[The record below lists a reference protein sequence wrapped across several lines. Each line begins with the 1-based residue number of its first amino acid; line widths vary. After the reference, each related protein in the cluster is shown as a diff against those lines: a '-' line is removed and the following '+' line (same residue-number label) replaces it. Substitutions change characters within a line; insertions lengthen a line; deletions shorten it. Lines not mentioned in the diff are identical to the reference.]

1 MLLLCKK
8 STDRIRITNL
18 EGDDRVKI
26 TFMGAGS
33 TIFARNVIGDCMC
46 SESLRDS
53 VFALYDIDGERLEE
67 SRTILEAMRVTMGG
81 YGKIECY
88 LGVEN
93 RKDALRGAQFV
104 VNAIQVGLYDP
115 CTIIDFE
122 VPKKYGLRQTIAD
135 TLGIGGIMRA
145 LRTIPVMADF
155 ARDMEE
161 VCPDALF
168 LNYTNPMAMLSGFM
182 QRYTGIQTVGLCHSV
197 QVCVETL
204 LRNVGMLD
212 KLDGHRSLIAGIN
225 HMAWL
230 LELKDKNGVDLYPEI
245 RSRVDAYIEN
255 PDNYDKVRME
265 YIRNFGYYCTESS
278 EHNAEYNM
286 FYIKSKY
293 PELIQR
299 YNIPLDEYPRRCV
312 AQIEGWKKEYAQLLE
327 SGVKEHTRSLEYAS
341 HIMEAVVENKPY
353 QIGGNV
359 LNKNH
364 LITNLPAEACV
375 EVPCL
380 INGSGV
386 NPCYVGALPVQC
398 AAMNMTNINVQ
409 LLTIEAAVTR
419 KKDHIY
425 QAAMLDPHTAS
436 ELDIDTIKKM
446 VDDLIEAH
454 GDYLPTYH

>member
-1 MLLLCKK
+1 M
-8 STDRIRITNL
+8 
-18 EGDDRVKI
+18 KI

-33 TIFARNVIGDCMC
+33 TVFARNVIGDCMC
-46 SESLRDS
+46 CESLRDS

-67 SRTILEAMRVTMGG
+67 SRTILEAMRAAKGG
-81 YGKIECY
+81 YGRIECY

-93 RKDALRGAQFV
+93 RKEALRGASFV
-104 VNAIQVGLYDP
+104 INAIQVGLYDP

-155 ARDMEE
+155 AADMEE

-168 LNYTNPMAMLSGFM
+168 LNYTNPMAMLTGYM
-182 QRYTGIQTVGLCHSV
+182 LRYTNVKTVGLCHSV
-197 QVCVETL
+197 QVCSERL
-204 LRNVGMLD
+204 LESLD
-212 KLDGHRSLIAGIN
+212 MQDRIEGRKELIAGIN
-225 HMAWL
+225 HMGWL
-230 LELKDKNGVDLYPEI
+230 LDIRDKNGVDLYPEI
-245 RSRVDAYIEN
+245 KARVDAKLQEA
-255 PDNYDKVRME
+255 DFLDKVRFD
-265 YIRNFGYYCTESS
+265 YIKHFGYYCTESS

-293 PELIQR
+293 PELIER
-299 YNIPLDEYPRRCV
+299 YNIPLDEYPRRCIR
-312 AQIEGWKKEYAQLLE
+312 QIEAWKKDYQNMLQN
-327 SGVKEHTRSLEYAS
+327 GVREHSRSREYAS
-341 HIMEAVVENKPY
+341 RIMESIVTDTPY

-359 LNKNH
+359 LNNG

-380 INGSGV
+380 VDGYGV
-386 NPCYVGALPVQC
+386 QPCRVGALPVQC

-409 LLTIEAAVTR
+409 LLTIEAARTR
-419 KKDHIY
+419 KKEHIY
-425 QAAMLDPHTAS
+425 QAAMLDPHTGS

-454 GDYLPTYH
+454 GNWLPKYH

>member
-1 MLLLCKK
+1 M
-8 STDRIRITNL
+8 
-18 EGDDRVKI
+18 KI

-33 TIFARNVIGDCMC
+33 TVFARNVLGDCMC
-46 SESLRDS
+46 SEALRDS
-53 VFALYDIDGERLEE
+53 TFALYDIDGDRLKE
-67 SRTILEAMRVTMGG
+67 SQTILEAMRKAKGG

-93 RKDALRGAQFV
+93 RKDALRGANFV

-145 LRTIPVMADF
+145 LRTIPVMDDF

-168 LNYTNPMAMLSGFM
+168 LNYTNPMAMLSGYM
-182 QRYTGIQTVGLCHSV
+182 QRYTGVNTVGLCHSV
-197 QVCVETL
+197 QSCSRDL
-204 LRNVGMLD
+204 LNQLGMED
-212 KLDGHRSLIAGIN
+212 KLEGRRELIAGIN
-225 HMAWL
+225 HMGWL
-230 LELKDKNGVDLYPEI
+230 LEISDKDGNDLYPEI
-245 RSRVDAYIEN
+245 KSRIQAKIDD
-255 PDNYDKVRME
+255 PDFDNKVRLE
-265 YIRNFGYYCTESS
+265 YIKHFGYYCTESS

-286 FYIKSKY
+286 FYIKDKY
-293 PELIQR
+293 PELIKK

-312 AQIEGWKKEYAQLLE
+312 NQIAKWKEEYKEMLE
-327 SGVKEHTRSLEYAS
+327 KGVKEHNRSEEYAS
-341 HIMEAVVENKPY
+341 HIMESVATDTPY
-353 QIGGNV
+353 KIGGNV
-359 LNKNH
+359 LNKGF
-364 LITNLPAEACV
+364 ITNLPAEACV

-380 INGSGV
+380 VDGKGV
-386 NPCYVGALPVQC
+386 HGTYVGALPVQC

-409 LLTIEAAVTR
+409 LLTIEAAKTR
-419 KKDHIY
+419 KLEHIY

-436 ELDIDTIKKM
+436 ELSIDDIKSM

-454 GDYLPTYH
+454 GDYLPKYH